1 MSEAWKLVCCIVPHG
16 RGLELLAALR
26 RDRGLSSGHLH
37 LARGIGRATP
47 LGRRPFG
54 EVSERDVVTVVVP
67 AGEAD
72 EVFEYLYF
80 EGGLDQPHG
89 GFVFLRPL
97 AQATELVL
105 PELSGPAR
113 QEAPA

>member
-1 MSEAWKLVCCIVPHG
+1 VSEARKLVCCIVPHG
-16 RGLELLAALR
+16 RGLELLDALR
-26 RDRGLSSGHLH
+26 RDRGLNAGHVH

-47 LGRRPFG
+47 LGKRPFG
-54 EVSERDVVTVVVP
+54 EAAERDVVTVVVP

-80 EGGLDQPHG
+80 AGGLDQPHG
-89 GFVFLRPL
+89 GFVYLRPL
-97 AQATELVL
+97 EQATPLVL
-105 PELSGPAR
+105 PELAGPAR